1 MFIFASSSQLT
12 WQLGVTE
19 EGISLTEVSSNRESR
34 DEGFTWFEMHNVKN
48 VEAWKIRFRELEKTV
63 TPEEKPSPQAIWGYP
78 IKMTLKGLPSKQK
91 DLEEEN
97 VHEVFCV
104 QHLSEF

>member
-1 MFIFASSSQLT
+1 MAATRQKTTNPCDSDSSLVVVFIFASSSQLT

-48 VEAWKIRFRELEKTV
+48 VEA
-63 TPEEKPSPQAIWGYP
+63 
-78 IKMTLKGLPSKQK
+78 
-91 DLEEEN
+91 
-97 VHEVFCV
+97 
-104 QHLSEF
+104 